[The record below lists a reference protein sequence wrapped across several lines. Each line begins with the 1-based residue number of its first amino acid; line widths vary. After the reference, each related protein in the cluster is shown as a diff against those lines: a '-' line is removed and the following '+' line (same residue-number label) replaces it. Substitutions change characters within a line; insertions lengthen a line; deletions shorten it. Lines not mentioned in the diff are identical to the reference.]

1 MADSFAVPWTVARQA
16 PLSMEFSRLEYWSG
30 LPFLFAG
37 DVPNPGIKA
46 MSSELA
52 GGFFTAEP
60 PVKPQNP
67 LFSLKVK
74 KKIKNFNV
82 LVKPSESLFSSQPVV
97 K

>member
-1 MADSFAVPWTVARQA
+1 MADSFAVPWTVARQG
-16 PLSMEFSRLEYWSG
+16 PLSIEFSRPEYWSG

-37 DVPNPGIKA
+37 DLPNPGIKA

-74 KKIKNFNV
+74 KKIKI
-82 LVKPSESLFSSQPVV
+82 KISIC
-97 K
+97 